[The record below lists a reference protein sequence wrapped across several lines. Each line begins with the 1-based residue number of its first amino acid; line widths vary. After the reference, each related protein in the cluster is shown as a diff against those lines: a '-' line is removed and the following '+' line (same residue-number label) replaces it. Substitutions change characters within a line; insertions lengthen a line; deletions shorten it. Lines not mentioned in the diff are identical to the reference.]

1 MERLANIG
9 LFVEVVKAKGFRRAA
24 EVLGIPNSTLSRK
37 IAELEQDIGL
47 RLLHR
52 TTRKIELTEAGR
64 NYFER
69 CKNIMADVQSAHE
82 QLADMSQRPSGKL
95 RVSLPTDFASNY
107 LVPIIV
113 NFANK
118 YPEISFDFELTP
130 RKADLVSEPLDMA
143 IRIGHLP
150 DSNLIARQVA
160 SLPMGLYASPD
171 YLKRAGEPLHP
182 KELSLHDCIC
192 MTAKAN
198 SHIWVLQRKQEKLE
212 VRVGGRFTLNSVGMS
227 CRLAALNMGIALLAE
242 EVVRADLLAGNLK
255 QILPEWKLAP
265 SPVYVVT
272 ETRLLPAK
280 VQCFIDYLTSRL

>member
-1 MERLANIG
+1 MERLANMA

-24 EVLGIPNSTLSRK
+24 EVLGIANSTLSRK
-37 IAELEQDIGL
+37 IAELEKDIGL

-69 CKNIMADVQSAHE
+69 CKSIMADVQSAHE
-82 QLADMSQRPSGKL
+82 QLTDMIQRPSGKL
-95 RVSLPTDFASNY
+95 RVSLPTDFTSNY

-113 NFANK
+113 DFANE
-118 YPEISFDFELTP
+118 YPEINFDFELTP
-130 RKADLVSEPLDMA
+130 KKADLVSEPLDMA

-160 SLPMGLYASPD
+160 GLPMGLYASPD
-171 YLKRAGEPLHP
+171 YLQQAGEPTHP
-182 KELSLHDCIC
+182 QELSMHDCIC

-198 SHIWVLQRKQEKLE
+198 SHIWVLQRKQEKVE
-212 VRVGGRFTLNSVGMS
+212 VRVGGRFALNSVSMS
-227 CRLAALNMGIALLAE
+227 CKLATLNMGIALLAE
-242 EVVRADLLAGNLK
+242 EIVRADVKAGKLK
-255 QILPEWKLAP
+255 QILSDWKLPP

-280 VQCFIDYLTSRL
+280 VQCFIDFLIGRL

>member
-24 EVLGIPNSTLSRK
+24 EVLGMPNSTLSRK
-37 IAELEQDIGL
+37 IAALEKDIGL

-52 TTRKIELTEAGR
+52 TTRKVELTEAGR

-69 CKNIMADVQSAHE
+69 CKVIISDVQSAHE
-82 QLADMSQRPSGKL
+82 QLTDMIEKPSGKL
-95 RVSLPTDFASNY
+95 RVSLPTDFTSNY

-113 NFANK
+113 DFANE

-130 RKADLVSEPLDMA
+130 RRADLVSEPLDMA

-160 SLPMGLYASPD
+160 SLPMGLYASPQ
-171 YLKRAGEPLHP
+171 YLEQAGEPVHP
-182 KELSLHDCIC
+182 QELSLHDCIC
-192 MTAKAN
+192 MTAKTN
-198 SHIWVLQRKQEKLE
+198 SHIWVLQRKQEKVE
-212 VRVGGRFTLNSVGMS
+212 VRVGGRFALNSVGMS
-227 CRLAALNMGIALLAE
+227 CKLATLNMGIALLAE
-242 EVVRADLLAGNLK
+242 EIVRADLLVGNLK

-280 VQCFIDYLTSRL
+280 VQCFIDYLISRL

>member
-1 MERLANIG
+1 MERLANMA

-24 EVLGIPNSTLSRK
+24 EVLGIANSTLSRK
-37 IAELEQDIGL
+37 IAELEKDIGL

-69 CKNIMADVQSAHE
+69 CKSIMADVQSAHE
-82 QLADMSQRPSGKL
+82 QLTDMIQRPSGKL
-95 RVSLPTDFASNY
+95 RVSLPTDFTSNY

-113 NFANK
+113 DFANE
-118 YPEISFDFELTP
+118 YPEINFDFELTP
-130 RKADLVSEPLDMA
+130 KKADLVSEPLDMA

-160 SLPMGLYASPD
+160 GLPMGLYASPD
-171 YLKRAGEPLHP
+171 YLQQAGEPTHP
-182 KELSLHDCIC
+182 QELSMHDCIC

-198 SHIWVLQRKQEKLE
+198 SHIWVLQRKQEKVE
-212 VRVGGRFTLNSVGMS
+212 VRVGGRFALNSVSMS
-227 CRLAALNMGIALLAE
+227 CKLATLNMGIALLAE
-242 EVVRADLLAGNLK
+242 EIVRADVEAGKLK
-255 QILPEWKLAP
+255 QILSDWKLPP

-280 VQCFIDYLTSRL
+280 VQCFIDFLIGRL